1 MLCASFV
8 FFHWREAFPAHPF
21 PTFFHCN
28 EGDGPHL
35 HLPLGVVD
43 AEALRPTHVMS
54 TGLYEVSWEKEL
66 TLETGQSYSTPTN
79 GFPKQ
84 TGVCS
89 LRAVAEL
96 G

>member
-66 TLETGQSYSTPTN
+66 NLEKDRATPHLQMASQS
-79 GFPKQ
+79 KQ
-84 TGVCS
+84 ES
-89 LRAVAEL
+89 AV
-96 G
+96 